1 MSNVLAP
8 TICVTGK
15 ACYASEA
22 GFYDRLISNSD
33 VTIDRTGSVYNRTFT
48 PTPGALPTLF
58 GNANWMVDTV
68 KLSIQNGAAG
78 NTERRQAAERT
89 SSMEG
94 ITVAKNC
101 NC

>member
-68 KLSIQNGAAG
+68 KLSI
-78 NTERRQAAERT
+78 
-89 SSMEG
+89 
-94 ITVAKNC
+94 
-101 NC
+101 